1 MKSKYL
7 RNCLLLLTPSIPLS
21 IESQTTTPPM
31 AEPSPEFRKAHPAR
45 EDGELQLSISP
56 NPLSAAVG
64 KDMLLNIDLKNTS
77 AEPFRFH
84 FTFAHNQ
91 AELNGFVVKVK
102 NSAGEEVPLMTQE
115 PARGFRSRS
124 SFELQSG
131 QVLHDHLIVN
141 HLVDMSQLGTYKIHV
156 RWKYRKSEKW
166 IDSNEITAAVT
177 AE

>member
-1 MKSKYL
+1 M
-7 RNCLLLLTPSIPLS
+7 PSIPLA

-64 KDMLLNIDLKNTS
+64 KALLLKIDLKNTS

-91 AELNGFVVKVK
+91 AELNGFVVKVT
-102 NSAGEEVPLMTQE
+102 NGAGEDVPAITQA
-115 PARGFRSRS
+115 PTRGFRSRS

-141 HLVDMSQLGTYKIHV
+141 HLVDMSQPGTYKIHV

-166 IDSNEITAAVT
+166 IDSNEITVVVT

>member
-7 RNCLLLLTPSIPLS
+7 RYCLLLLTLSIPLA

-31 AEPSPEFRKAHPAR
+31 AEPSPEFRKAHPTQ
-45 EDGELQLSISP
+45 EDGELELSISP

-102 NSAGEEVPLMTQE
+102 NGAGEDVPVITQA
-115 PARGFRSRS
+115 PTRGMRSRS
-124 SFELQSG
+124 SLELQSG
-131 QVLHDHLIVN
+131 QVVHDHLIVN
-141 HLVDMSQLGTYKIHV
+141 HLIDMSQPGTYRIHV

-166 IDSNEITAAVT
+166 IDSNEITAVVT